1 MALEELSTTV
11 SKLTFNIFGSESERK
26 VGSFLFNEKAE
37 WATSREL
44 HGLAALTFN
53 EKECAGVMA
62 VLGKALNP
70 KDSTWRTLNKA
81 VRLLRHFVL
90 YGAERCVDHA
100 WDHQRRI
107 EELRRYNSAMHGRT
121 STLNG
126 GGTDFG
132 GPVREAAAEVRRES
146 ALLDDLLKDSDAI
159 REAREEGRTP
169 DALLPMGAPDD
180 YKAPVEAKGI
190 DLGIDDAFGIV
201 PQGSMGA
208 KFDLKQVPGLY
219 EGRPDRYFDDKADP
233 RKRSQ
238 GVEDSDHTR
247 QAQAVDLLD
256 LDIGGETTPTASV
269 PEAHDLVRAGKEAAL
284 AEQLKAQQQQ
294 LEQLRILMLSKGH
307 QGGGGGGGGGA

>member
-11 SKLTFNIFGSESERK
+11 SKFTFNIFGSESEKK
-26 VGSFLFNEKAE
+26 VGGFLFNEKTE

-62 VLGKALNP
+62 VIAKALNP
-70 KDSTWRTLNKA
+70 KDNTWRTLHKA
-81 VRLLRHFVL
+81 VKLLRHFVL

-100 WDHQRRI
+100 WDQQRRV

-121 STLNG
+121 SVLNG

-132 GPVREAAAEVRRES
+132 GPVREAAAEVRRTQN
-146 ALLDDLLKDSDAI
+146 DLLRDSEAI

-169 DALLPMGAPDD
+169 DALLPIGAADD
-180 YKAPVEAKGI
+180 YKAPVKPKEI
-190 DLGIDDAFGIV
+190 DLGIDDAFGII
-201 PQGSMGA
+201 PEGSVGA

-219 EGRPDRYFDDKADP
+219 EGRPERYFDNTTDP
-233 RKRSQ
+233 RKRNQ

-247 QAQAVDLLD
+247 QAQAEDLLD
-256 LDIGGETTPTASV
+256 LDIGGDTTQTPSV
-269 PEAHDLVRAGKEAAL
+269 PEAQDLVVS
-284 AEQLKAQQQQ
+284 
-294 LEQLRILMLSKGH
+294 IF
-307 QGGGGGGGGGA
+307 

>member
-11 SKLTFNIFGSESERK
+11 SKLTFNIFGSESEKK
-26 VGSFLFNEKAE
+26 VGSFLFNEKTE

-62 VLGKALNP
+62 VIGKALNP

-100 WDHQRRI
+100 WDHQRLI
-107 EELRRYNSAMHGRT
+107 KELRRYNSAMHGRT
-121 STLNG
+121 SALNG

-132 GPVREAAAEVRRES
+132 GPVREAAAEVRG
-146 ALLDDLLKDSDAI
+146 LDDLLKDSDAI

-180 YKAPVEAKGI
+180 YKAPVKAKGI

-233 RKRSQ
+233 RNRSQ

-269 PEAHDLVRAGKEAAL
+269 PEAQDLVVSWLGF
-284 AEQLKAQQQQ
+284 
-294 LEQLRILMLSKGH
+294 
-307 QGGGGGGGGGA
+307 